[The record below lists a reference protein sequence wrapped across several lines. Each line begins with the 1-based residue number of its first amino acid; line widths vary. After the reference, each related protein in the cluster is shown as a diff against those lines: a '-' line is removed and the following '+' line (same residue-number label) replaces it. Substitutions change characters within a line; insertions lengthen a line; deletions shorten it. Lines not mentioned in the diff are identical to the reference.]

1 MKRVFFLLIACM
13 PVLSFAQ
20 ESKVTHYID
29 YSAGYTYRAKM
40 SGLEMQLQ
48 YGLGVVKHFDVVFAL
63 NSKWGV
69 NTQLPYRNHIEV
81 GDKLFITSG
90 ISVGGRAYCD
100 FAKICTA
107 RLSLLYGVNYTFLER
122 GWENELF
129 SGCSAVGIFSH
140 CFDGKAE
147 LLFRVSPKTRLGLY
161 YDYTLMLGK
170 KSGGYR
176 ANIHSAGIAVSTKL
190 N

>member
-1 MKRVFFLLIACM
+1 MSKKISLHKQFLHTFRDSI
-13 PVLSFAQ
+13 
-20 ESKVTHYID
+20 
-29 YSAGYTYRAKM
+29 
-40 SGLEMQLQ
+40 
-48 YGLGVVKHFDVVFAL
+48 
-63 NSKWGV
+63 
-69 NTQLPYRNHIEV
+69 
-81 GDKLFITSG
+81 
-90 ISVGGRAYCD
+90 AYCD

-107 RLSLLYGVNYTFLER
+107 RLSLLYGVNYTFWER

-176 ANIHSAGIAVSTKL
+176 ANIHSAGIAISTKL